1 MTDRQKVI
9 KDCVRYSAVTVIGQ
23 GVGLIRAIFIPVLLT
38 PLQFGIWNLM
48 NVIVSYGSNAHLG
61 VLDGMNKLIPMLR
74 GQGQESEAE
83 VIKDSAFW
91 VNVFLSAGWGLVIWI
106 ASYAVPPL
114 YTVALRITALVV
126 FLLGLFSYYFSLLRA
141 DNRFT
146 LVSAGVG
153 GLSILSAVLIL
164 TLGYFSADRLSGVL
178 IGLTISYVLILFF
191 WFFKGQY
198 RFGLRL
204 NGLAVR
210 RSFSTGAPLLITGVL
225 SVLFLSVDRWVIA
238 SKLGVAMVGYYAIGI
253 LVSNLIGLI
262 PGSIAS
268 VLYPK
273 MLERFGATGRS
284 TTLMSLL
291 DGPVRVV
298 VMLLSLLIGGCIL
311 ILPQLIKFFLPKYLP
326 SVPFLGILVS
336 AAFFFG
342 AASVPGNFIIAVN
355 KQKPLIAIQVAA
367 ILLAVTMDFVAVQMG
382 WGLIGVAW
390 STAGA
395 YLVYGGG
402 YMFLAAYFAFES
414 RAEMTRF
421 LVDVYA
427 LFAAMVLG
435 LVLTMTLVPD
445 GETAKAAL
453 AFTTLR
459 FLLFISILLPAL
471 WWCNRDGK
479 VMSVIRNEL
488 VACPKP

>member
-1 MTDRQKVI
+1 
-9 KDCVRYSAVTVIGQ
+9 
-23 GVGLIRAIFIPVLLT
+23 
-38 PLQFGIWNLM
+38 
-48 NVIVSYGSNAHLG
+48 
-61 VLDGMNKLIPMLR
+61 
-74 GQGQESEAE
+74 
-83 VIKDSAFW
+83 
-91 VNVFLSAGWGLVIWI
+91 
-106 ASYAVPPL
+106 
-114 YTVALRITALVV
+114 
-126 FLLGLFSYYFSLLRA
+126 
-141 DNRFT
+141 
-146 LVSAGVG
+146 
-153 GLSILSAVLIL
+153 
-164 TLGYFSADRLSGVL
+164 
-178 IGLTISYVLILFF
+178 
-191 WFFKGQY
+191 
-198 RFGLRL
+198 
-204 NGLAVR
+204 
-210 RSFSTGAPLLITGVL
+210 GAT
-225 SVLFLSVDRWVIA
+225 
-238 SKLGVAMVGYYAIGI
+238 MVGYYAIGI

-273 MLERFGATGRS
+273 MLERFGATGNP

-298 VMLLSLLIGGCIL
+298 VMLMSLLIGGCIL
-311 ILPQLIKFFLPKYLP
+311 ILPLLIKFFLPKYLP
-326 SVPFLGILVS
+326 SIPFLGILVS

-367 ILLAVTMDFVAVQMG
+367 ILLAVAMDFVAVQMG

-390 STAGA
+390 STACA
-395 YLVYGGG
+395 YMVYGGG
-402 YMFLAAYFAFES
+402 YMFLAAYFAFER

-435 LVLTMTLVPD
+435 LVLAVTLIPD
-445 GETAKAAL
+445 GEAIRAAI

-459 FLLFISILLPAL
+459 SLLFIAILLPAL

-479 VMSVIRNEL
+479 VMAVIRNEL